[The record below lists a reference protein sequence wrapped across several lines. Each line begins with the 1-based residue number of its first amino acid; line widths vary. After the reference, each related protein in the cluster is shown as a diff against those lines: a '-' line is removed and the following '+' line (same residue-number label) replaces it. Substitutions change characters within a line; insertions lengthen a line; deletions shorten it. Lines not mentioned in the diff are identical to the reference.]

1 MREAA
6 VKKDRKSRSFGA
18 CKWRYRI
25 LPGGEPRFA
34 GWPAFRPG
42 LFYEYFLVGR
52 IMTLGLF
59 RLAGYILS
67 LDEVSVQ
74 HLDTCCWTVTQKKVV
89 LAVRVASFH
98 VYCSMTVLGTQHAMR
113 RPISRYSVKLFY

>member
-1 MREAA
+1 MELASGVTAYCQAA
-6 VKKDRKSRSFGA
+6 SHALRDGPHSALDCSMN
-18 CKWRYRI
+18 I
-25 LPGGEPRFA
+25 
-34 GWPAFRPG
+34 
-42 LFYEYFLVGR
+42 FLVGR